1 MIYPSPD
8 KIDEA
13 IDSKYKLV
21 ILASKRAKQLKEGA
35 RAMVT
40 PADSSNPLT
49 IALEEIAAA
58 KITYAFDENSLAG
71 REARADEQAVVGARN
86 VELAPGL
93 DPLAMPED
101 IDKIAE
107 ARALLGGDADVAAI
121 FSDDEDDTD
130 GAFLPD
136 IEEDEEEDN
145 PLAMDDEADASE
157 V

>member
-8 KIDEA
+8 KIDDA

-21 ILASKRAKQLKEGA
+21 ILASKRAKQIKEGA
-35 RAMVT
+35 TAFVV
-40 PADSSNPLT
+40 PPDSVNPLT
-49 IALEEIAAA
+49 VALEEIAAG

-93 DPLAMPED
+93 DPLALPED

-107 ARALLGGDADVAAI
+107 ARALLGGDTDVSAI
-121 FSDDEDDTD
+121 FSDDEDDND
-130 GAFLPD
+130 GTFLPD
-136 IEEDEEEDN
+136 IEEEEEDN
-145 PLAMDDEADASE
+145 PLSLDDETDAAE
-157 V
+157 A

>member
-35 RAMVT
+35 HALVT
-40 PADSSNPLT
+40 PPDSTNPLT
-49 IALEEIAAA
+49 IALEEIAAK

-71 REARADEQAVVGARN
+71 REALADKIAVVGARD
-86 VELAPGL
+86 VEIAPGL
-93 DPLAMPED
+93 DPLALPED

-107 ARALLGGDADVAAI
+107 ARALLGGDSDAAI
-121 FSDDEDDTD
+121 FSDDDDDND
-130 GAFLPD
+130 GAFLPEA
-136 IEEDEEEDN
+136 EEEEEEDN
-145 PLAMDDEADASE
+145 PLAMDDESDAAE
-157 V
+157 A